1 MIPSGAP
8 MCESGSMRIGIEVWL
23 GPMTLAFGISLI
35 AIGLASLLG
44 AGAASA
50 GGLVEFSH
58 VSERGP
64 ATLVGYLARPDKG
77 LSALLGAGR
86 PSADQY
92 PAVVV
97 LHGCSGISSHS
108 AGIADRLGS
117 WGYVALAVDSLGPRG
132 VANRCNSSGYP
143 EQAFDAYA
151 ALRYLAQ
158 QGFVDATRI
167 AVLGQSMGGIATLYA
182 VDRDMA
188 AQYFTE
194 RFRAAIAYYPAC
206 VLPLVTLTA
215 PTLILTG
222 EQDDWTPAERCREMV
237 AHARPDSAPI
247 ALHVYPDAHHAF
259 DVAALQPGRR
269 AFGHLVEYNESA
281 AKDAEEKTRAFL
293 AAHLAGTAGNRR

>member
-1 MIPSGAP
+1 
-8 MCESGSMRIGIEVWL
+8 MR
-23 GPMTLAFGISLI
+23 FGFWISLL

-44 AGAASA
+44 TRHASA
-50 GGLVEFSH
+50 GSLIEFPN
-58 VSERGP
+58 VSEQAP
-64 ATLVGYLARPDKG
+64 KLVGYLAQPDRG
-77 LSALLGAGR
+77 FAALLGAGG

-132 VANRCNSSGYP
+132 IANRCTSSGYP

-194 RFRAAIAYYPAC
+194 RFRAAIAY
-206 VLPLVTLTA
+206 
-215 PTLILTG
+215 
-222 EQDDWTPAERCREMV
+222 
-237 AHARPDSAPI
+237 
-247 ALHVYPDAHHAF
+247 
-259 DVAALQPGRR
+259 
-269 AFGHLVEYNESA
+269 
-281 AKDAEEKTRAFL
+281 
-293 AAHLAGTAGNRR
+293 